1 MFKQEV
7 TKEEIN
13 ELPLIRYEGKVE
25 VVTTEEE
32 LAEALVDLRR
42 QPVLGFDTESR
53 PSFRKGEYYPI
64 SLVQIATPGLVYLIR
79 TNKTGFSSGLRAL
92 FETPTVIKAG
102 ISILDDLRELQKLA
116 SFKPGGIIELNQVAQ
131 AAGIKNIGVR
141 SLSAIIM
148 GIRISKSQQ
157 TSNWERDTLSK
168 SQIYYAATDAWVCLQ
183 LYEKLERWGYIQP
196 GEHLF
201 QMPAPAK
208 PKFRPNG
215 RSFGERDSF

>member
-13 ELPLIRYEGKVE
+13 ELPLIRYEGEVF
-25 VVTTEEE
+25 VVTTADE
-32 LAEALVDLRR
+32 LADALTDLNK
-42 QPVLGFDTESR
+42 QSVIGFDTESR

-79 TNKTGFSSGLRAL
+79 INKTGFTPGLKAL
-92 FETPTVIKAG
+92 FENPKITKAG

-116 SFKPGGIIELNQVAQ
+116 HFRPAGVVDLNQVSQ
-131 AAGIKNIGVR
+131 AAGVKNIGVR
-141 SLSAIIM
+141 SLSAIIL

-168 SQIYYAATDAWVCLQ
+168 SQVYYAATDAWVCLQ
-183 LYEKLERWGYIQP
+183 LFEKLERWGYIQP

-201 QMPAPAK
+201 QMPPPAK
-208 PKFRPNG
+208 PKGFRSNSG
-215 RSFGERDSF
+215 RQMG

>member
-25 VVTTEEE
+25 VVTTAAE
-32 LAEALVDLRR
+32 LAEALADM
-42 QPVLGFDTESR
+42 QQHQVLGFDTESR

-79 TNKTGFSSGLRAL
+79 INKTGFTPGLKSL
-92 FETPTVIKAG
+92 FENPKVIKAG

-116 SFKPGGIIELNQVAQ
+116 YFKPGGVIEMNQVAQ

-141 SLSAIIM
+141 SLSAIIL
-148 GIRISKSQQ
+148 GVRISKSQQ
-157 TSNWERDTLSK
+157 TSNWERDELSK
-168 SQIYYAATDAWVCLQ
+168 SQVYYAATDAWVCLQ
-183 LYEKLERWGYIQP
+183 LYEKLERWGFIQP

-201 QMPAPAK
+201 QMPPPAK
-208 PKFRPNG
+208 PKVFRP
-215 RSFGERDSF
+215 RPDSKG